1 MKWSIRMSCFF
12 LRKILNRM
20 HLVWWF
26 RYMKEC
32 M

>member
-1 MKWSIRMSCFF
+1 MKWSIRTSCFF
-12 LRKILNRM
+12 LRKTLKRM